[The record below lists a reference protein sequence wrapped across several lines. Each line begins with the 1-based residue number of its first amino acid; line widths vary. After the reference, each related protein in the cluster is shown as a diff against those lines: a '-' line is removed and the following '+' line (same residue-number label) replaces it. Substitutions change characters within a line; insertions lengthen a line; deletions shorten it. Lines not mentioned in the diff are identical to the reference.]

1 MIQIIDG
8 FNLQT
13 STPIDSRIVVAD
25 DVKRLA
31 ITSTYHGLRV
41 WEQDTNTPYFW
52 DGVTWVSE
60 LDLVVTG
67 DGTTNFIPKFK
78 SSSPTEIEDSQISDD
93 GNLVTIDKNL
103 TVSDELTFGTL
114 IGDLNADNITSGS
127 LNLERI
133 YTTGANVN
141 DVLRLDYDG
150 SNLVAKW
157 TDITGIVIGTS
168 NVTEQVNL
176 TKVTTTDRYSFI
188 IRDIKDNL
196 VGTKTNM
203 GLYTYETDL
212 IISENSSKM
221 CILAHGGSK
230 ENPPYSFYDTALPT
244 LSTPTITGGMYHTG
258 DKLILS
264 NRDSLN
270 DLVDKLVIDKK
281 AVTFGSYGDYSPR
294 IRTHQDPTN
303 SAEPSY
309 TWWGNDTT
317 GMYRP
322 SNNAIGFCVGGGVS
336 GVGNPILKIDLNG
349 VHINSSYAT
358 DDFVNVNTIGVPIG
372 GIVMY
377 TGNVNN
383 IGNDDL
389 WNFVECKGFPLSYLG
404 SLTDPDGNVI
414 NLDLTQ
420 PIYQAG
426 GNFPQGSTVPGP
438 QTPDMRDRFPLG
450 SSYGSSTNGQS
461 GGDDKITDEHLPNH
475 THDSGNYSITSS
487 GSHTHTWT
495 NGAPVP
501 SGSDEETGEGTADSR
516 VRNENVS
523 TDISNSGTHTHPSS
537 NFTGNSG
544 DGEFSNDDFLPP
556 FIRVTYIMRVV

>member
-93 GNLVTIDKNL
+93 GTLVTIDKNL

-196 VGTKTNM
+196 VGAKTNM
-203 GLYTYETDL
+203 DLYTYETDL

-221 CILAHGGSK
+221 CILAHGGTK
-230 ENPPYSFYDTALPT
+230 ENPPYSFYDTLLPT
-244 LSTPTITGGMYHTG
+244 LSTPIITGGMYHTG

-270 DLVDKLVIDKK
+270 DLVDKLVIDKV
-281 AVTFGSYGDYSPR
+281 AVTFGSYGNYSPR
-294 IRTHQDPTN
+294 IRTHQDPTDSN
-303 SAEPSY
+303 EPSY

-322 SNNAIGFCVGGGVS
+322 SAGVIGFSSNGDAQM
-336 GVGNPILKIDLNG
+336 KIDSNG
-349 VHINSSYAT
+349 VHIKTSQSVSPNANKNPIVFNNINS
-358 DDFVNVNTIGVPIG
+358 IGVPIG
-372 GIVMY
+372 GIIIWS
-377 TGNVNN
+377 GNPSH
-383 IGNDDL
+383 IGSGNL
-389 WNFVECKGFPLSYLG
+389 WNFAECDGNPTPPQRTNPDGVDVDVVWSGTNLPDLEGRFALGSDGSTYQSGESEGEAEVTLTSDNIPNHKHFVDLRTGSATEAQLAAGNSSRTDDGSHKHDMKASSSVSTPSKTEYPDRGQYGDSGHENYDDAIQLSTHEHEVKGF
-404 SLTDPDGNVI
+404 TDDTG
-414 NLDLTQ
+414 
-420 PIYQAG
+420 
-426 GNFPQGSTVPGP
+426 GST
-438 QTPDMRDRFPLG
+438 
-450 SSYGSSTNGQS
+450 S
-461 GGDDKITDEHLPNH
+461 
-475 THDSGNYSITSS
+475 
-487 GSHTHTWT
+487 
-495 NGAPVP
+495 
-501 SGSDEETGEGTADSR
+501 
-516 VRNENVS
+516 EN
-523 TDISNSGTHTHPSS
+523 TIN
-537 NFTGNSG
+537 NM
-544 DGEFSNDDFLPP
+544 PP
-556 FIRVTYIMRVV
+556 YLVVTYIIRLV